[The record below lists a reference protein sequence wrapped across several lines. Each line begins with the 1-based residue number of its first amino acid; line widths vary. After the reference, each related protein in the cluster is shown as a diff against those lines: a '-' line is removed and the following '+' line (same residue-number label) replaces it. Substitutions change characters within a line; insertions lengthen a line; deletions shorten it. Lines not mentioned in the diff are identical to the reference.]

1 MFEFPFSSNHF
12 CLISVLILT
21 RGNQAYADGR
31 LQKAEEYYTRGINSV
46 TSEECSGSCARALML
61 CYSNRA
67 ATRMSLGRMREA
79 FVDCLIALEADP
91 GFLRARVRAAK

>member
-1 MFEFPFSSNHF
+1 
-12 CLISVLILT
+12 
-21 RGNQAYADGR
+21 
-31 LQKAEEYYTRGINSV
+31 
-46 TSEECSGSCARALML
+46 ML

-91 GFLRARVRAAK
+91 GFFRARVRAAK